1 MSDLATHYLEDARW
15 QMRGHK
21 RLAEGAIAQLRDEDL
36 FITLD
41 AEANSVALLIKHMAG
56 NMRSRFMDFLTSD
69 GEKPDRFR
77 DREFE
82 LEPGTTRADVMRW
95 WEEGWAHVFA
105 ALDSLKS
112 TDVMNT
118 VTIRGE
124 AHSVMQA
131 INRQVAHYAYHG
143 GQIVML
149 AKHLRSGEWKT
160 LSIPR
165 GKSEEFKVK
174 IPKAEQSTKLTR

>member
-1 MSDLATHYLEDARW
+1 
-15 QMRGHK
+15 
-21 RLAEGAIAQLRDEDL
+21 
-36 FITLD
+36 
-41 AEANSVALLIKHMAG
+41 
-56 NMRSRFMDFLTSD
+56 
-69 GEKPDRFR
+69 
-77 DREFE
+77 
-82 LEPGTTRADVMRW
+82 
-95 WEEGWAHVFA
+95 VFA

-131 INRQVAHYAYHG
+131 INRQVAHYAYHA

-160 LSIPR
+160 LSMREIR
-165 GKSEEFKVK
+165 R
-174 IPKAEQSTKLTR
+174 I